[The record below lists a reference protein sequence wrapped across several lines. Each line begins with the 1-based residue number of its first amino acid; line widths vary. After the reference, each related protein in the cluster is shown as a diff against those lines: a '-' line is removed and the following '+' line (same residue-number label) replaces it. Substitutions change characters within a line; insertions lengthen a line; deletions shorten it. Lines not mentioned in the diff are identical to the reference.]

1 MFTPSSYHIKYNI
14 LHTNIICIIF
24 LFDTIFIMGD
34 LMNLIPVVFDN
45 EKKNLGLDLYS
56 KLLDNRI
63 IFISGVIDDD
73 ISNIVIA
80 ELLYLDS
87 VSNDD
92 IYLYINSVGGSV
104 SSGLA
109 IYDTMNL
116 VHSDI
121 CTLGIGTAASMGA
134 LLLSSGTVG
143 KRYSLPNTNIMIHQV
158 LSSFEG
164 CTNNIKDSTDR
175 MIELQKNLNK
185 ILSKNTKKSIKKI
198 ENDIKKDFYMSAV
211 EACEYGLIDKVL

>member
-1 MFTPSSYHIKYNI
+1 
-14 LHTNIICIIF
+14 
-24 LFDTIFIMGD
+24 MGD

-45 EKKNLGLDLYS
+45 DKKNLGLDLYS

-121 CTLGIGTAASMGA
+121 CTLGIGTASSMGA
-134 LLLSSGTVG
+134 FLLSSGTVG
-143 KRYSLPNTNIMIHQV
+143 KRYSLPNTNIMIHEV

-175 MIELQKNLNK
+175 MIELQKKLNK

>member
-1 MFTPSSYHIKYNI
+1 
-14 LHTNIICIIF
+14 
-24 LFDTIFIMGD
+24 MGD

-45 EKKNLGLDLYS
+45 DKKNLGLDLYS

-116 VHSDI
+116 VRSDI

-134 LLLSSGTVG
+134 FLLSSGTVG

-175 MIELQKNLNK
+175 IIELQKKLNK

-211 EACEYGLIDKVL
+211 EACDYGLIDKVL

>member
-1 MFTPSSYHIKYNI
+1 
-14 LHTNIICIIF
+14 
-24 LFDTIFIMGD
+24 MGD

-116 VHSDI
+116 VRSDI

-134 LLLSSGTVG
+134 FLLSSGTVG

-158 LSSFEG
+158 LSSFEW

-175 MIELQKNLNK
+175 IIELQKKLNK

>member
-1 MFTPSSYHIKYNI
+1 
-14 LHTNIICIIF
+14 
-24 LFDTIFIMGD
+24 MGD

-116 VHSDI
+116 VRSDI

-134 LLLSSGTVG
+134 FLLSSGTVG

-175 MIELQKNLNK
+175 IIELQKKLNK

-198 ENDIKKDFYMSAV
+198 ENDIKKDYYMSAV

>member
-1 MFTPSSYHIKYNI
+1 
-14 LHTNIICIIF
+14 
-24 LFDTIFIMGD
+24 MGD

-121 CTLGIGTAASMGA
+121 CTLGIGTATSMGA

-175 MIELQKNLNK
+175 MIELQKKLNK

-198 ENDIKKDFYMSAV
+198 ENDIKKDFYMSAG

>member
-1 MFTPSSYHIKYNI
+1 
-14 LHTNIICIIF
+14 
-24 LFDTIFIMGD
+24 MGD

-92 IYLYINSVGGSV
+92 IYVYINSVGGSV

-116 VHSDI
+116 VRSDI

-134 LLLSSGTVG
+134 FLLSSGTVG

-175 MIELQKNLNK
+175 IIELQKKLNK

>member
-1 MFTPSSYHIKYNI
+1 
-14 LHTNIICIIF
+14 
-24 LFDTIFIMGD
+24 MGD

-45 EKKNLGLDLYS
+45 DKKNLGLDLYS

-116 VHSDI
+116 VRSDI

-134 LLLSSGTVG
+134 FLLSSGTVG

>member
-1 MFTPSSYHIKYNI
+1 
-14 LHTNIICIIF
+14 
-24 LFDTIFIMGD
+24 MGD

-45 EKKNLGLDLYS
+45 DKKNLGLDLYS

-116 VHSDI
+116 VRSDI

-134 LLLSSGTVG
+134 FLLSSGTVG
-143 KRYSLPNTNIMIHQV
+143 KRYSLPNTNIMIHEV

-175 MIELQKNLNK
+175 MIELQKKLNK

>member
-1 MFTPSSYHIKYNI
+1 
-14 LHTNIICIIF
+14 
-24 LFDTIFIMGD
+24 MGD

-116 VHSDI
+116 VRSDI

-134 LLLSSGTVG
+134 FLLSSGTVG

-175 MIELQKNLNK
+175 IIELQKKLNK

-198 ENDIKKDFYMSAV
+198 ENDIKKDFYMSAG

>member
-1 MFTPSSYHIKYNI
+1 
-14 LHTNIICIIF
+14 
-24 LFDTIFIMGD
+24 MGD

-116 VHSDI
+116 VRSDI

-134 LLLSSGTVG
+134 FLLSSGTIG

-175 MIELQKNLNK
+175 IIELQKKLNK

>member
-1 MFTPSSYHIKYNI
+1 
-14 LHTNIICIIF
+14 
-24 LFDTIFIMGD
+24 MGD

-116 VHSDI
+116 VRSDI

-134 LLLSSGTVG
+134 FLLSSGTVG
-143 KRYSLPNTNIMIHQV
+143 KRYSLPNTNIMIHEV

-175 MIELQKNLNK
+175 MIELQKKLNK

>member
-1 MFTPSSYHIKYNI
+1 
-14 LHTNIICIIF
+14 
-24 LFDTIFIMGD
+24 MGD

-116 VHSDI
+116 VRSDI

-175 MIELQKNLNK
+175 MIELQKKLNK
-185 ILSKNTKKSIKKI
+185 ILCKNTKKSIKKI

>member
-1 MFTPSSYHIKYNI
+1 
-14 LHTNIICIIF
+14 
-24 LFDTIFIMGD
+24 MGD

-116 VHSDI
+116 VRSDI

-134 LLLSSGTVG
+134 FLLSSGTVG

-175 MIELQKNLNK
+175 IIELQKKLNK

-211 EACEYGLIDKVL
+211 KACEYGLIDKVL

>member
-1 MFTPSSYHIKYNI
+1 
-14 LHTNIICIIF
+14 
-24 LFDTIFIMGD
+24 MGD

-45 EKKNLGLDLYS
+45 DKKNLGLDLYS

-92 IYLYINSVGGSV
+92 IHLYINSVGGSV

-116 VHSDI
+116 VRSDI

-134 LLLSSGTVG
+134 FLLSSGTIG

-175 MIELQKNLNK
+175 IIELQKKLNK

>member
-1 MFTPSSYHIKYNI
+1 
-14 LHTNIICIIF
+14 
-24 LFDTIFIMGD
+24 MGD

-73 ISNIVIA
+73 ISNTVIA

-92 IYLYINSVGGSV
+92 IYLYINSVGGNV

-116 VHSDI
+116 VRSDI

-134 LLLSSGTVG
+134 FLLSSGTVG

-175 MIELQKNLNK
+175 IIELQKKLNK

-211 EACEYGLIDKVL
+211 EACEYGLVDKIL

>member
-1 MFTPSSYHIKYNI
+1 
-14 LHTNIICIIF
+14 
-24 LFDTIFIMGD
+24 MGD

-92 IYLYINSVGGSV
+92 IYLYIS
-104 SSGLA
+104 
-109 IYDTMNL
+109 Y
-116 VHSDI
+116 
-121 CTLGIGTAASMGA
+121 
-134 LLLSSGTVG
+134 
-143 KRYSLPNTNIMIHQV
+143 
-158 LSSFEG
+158 
-164 CTNNIKDSTDR
+164 NIK
-175 MIELQKNLNK
+175 
-185 ILSKNTKKSIKKI
+185 
-198 ENDIKKDFYMSAV
+198 
-211 EACEYGLIDKVL
+211 

>member
-1 MFTPSSYHIKYNI
+1 
-14 LHTNIICIIF
+14 
-24 LFDTIFIMGD
+24 MGD

-45 EKKNLGLDLYS
+45 DKKNLGLDLYS

-116 VHSDI
+116 VRSDI

-175 MIELQKNLNK
+175 MIELQKKLNK

>member
-1 MFTPSSYHIKYNI
+1 
-14 LHTNIICIIF
+14 
-24 LFDTIFIMGD
+24 MGD

-73 ISNIVIA
+73 ISNTVIA

-116 VHSDI
+116 VRSDI

-134 LLLSSGTVG
+134 FLLSSGTIG

-175 MIELQKNLNK
+175 IIELQKKLNK

-198 ENDIKKDFYMSAV
+198 ENDIKKDFYMSSV

>member
-1 MFTPSSYHIKYNI
+1 
-14 LHTNIICIIF
+14 
-24 LFDTIFIMGD
+24 MGD

-63 IFISGVIDDD
+63 IFINGVIDDD

-121 CTLGIGTAASMGA
+121 CTLAIGTAASMGA
-134 LLLSSGTVG
+134 FLLSSGTVG

>member
-1 MFTPSSYHIKYNI
+1 
-14 LHTNIICIIF
+14 
-24 LFDTIFIMGD
+24 MGD

-116 VHSDI
+116 VRSDI

-134 LLLSSGTVG
+134 FLLSSGTVG

-175 MIELQKNLNK
+175 MIELQKKLNK

-198 ENDIKKDFYMSAV
+198 ENDIKKDFYMSAG

>member
-1 MFTPSSYHIKYNI
+1 
-14 LHTNIICIIF
+14 
-24 LFDTIFIMGD
+24 MGD

-45 EKKNLGLDLYS
+45 DKKNLGLDLYS

-116 VHSDI
+116 VRSDI

-134 LLLSSGTVG
+134 FLLSSGTTG

-175 MIELQKNLNK
+175 IIELQKKLNK

>member
-1 MFTPSSYHIKYNI
+1 
-14 LHTNIICIIF
+14 
-24 LFDTIFIMGD
+24 MGD

-63 IFISGVIDDD
+63 IFINGVIDDD
-73 ISNIVIA
+73 IGNIVIA

-116 VHSDI
+116 VRSDI

-134 LLLSSGTVG
+134 FLLSSGTVG

>member
-1 MFTPSSYHIKYNI
+1 
-14 LHTNIICIIF
+14 
-24 LFDTIFIMGD
+24 MGD

-73 ISNIVIA
+73 ISNTVIA

-116 VHSDI
+116 VRSDI

-134 LLLSSGTVG
+134 FLLSSGTVG

>member
-1 MFTPSSYHIKYNI
+1 
-14 LHTNIICIIF
+14 
-24 LFDTIFIMGD
+24 MGD

-45 EKKNLGLDLYS
+45 DKKNLGLDLYS

-73 ISNIVIA
+73 ISNTVIA

-116 VHSDI
+116 VRSDI

-134 LLLSSGTVG
+134 FLLSSGTVG

-175 MIELQKNLNK
+175 IIELQKKLNK

-198 ENDIKKDFYMSAV
+198 ENDIKKDFYMSAG

>member
-1 MFTPSSYHIKYNI
+1 
-14 LHTNIICIIF
+14 
-24 LFDTIFIMGD
+24 MGD

-116 VHSDI
+116 VRSDI

-134 LLLSSGTVG
+134 FLLSSGTVG

-175 MIELQKNLNK
+175 MIELQKKLNK

>member
-1 MFTPSSYHIKYNI
+1 
-14 LHTNIICIIF
+14 
-24 LFDTIFIMGD
+24 MGD

-175 MIELQKNLNK
+175 MIELQKKLNK

-211 EACEYGLIDKVL
+211 EACKYGLIDKVL

>member
-1 MFTPSSYHIKYNI
+1 
-14 LHTNIICIIF
+14 
-24 LFDTIFIMGD
+24 MGD

-73 ISNIVIA
+73 ISNTVIA

-116 VHSDI
+116 VRSDI

-134 LLLSSGTVG
+134 FLLSSGTVG

-175 MIELQKNLNK
+175 IIELQKKLNK

>member
-1 MFTPSSYHIKYNI
+1 
-14 LHTNIICIIF
+14 
-24 LFDTIFIMGD
+24 MGD

-73 ISNIVIA
+73 ISNTVIA

-116 VHSDI
+116 VRSDI

-134 LLLSSGTVG
+134 FLLSSGTIG

-198 ENDIKKDFYMSAV
+198 ENDIKKDFYMSAG

>member
-1 MFTPSSYHIKYNI
+1 
-14 LHTNIICIIF
+14 
-24 LFDTIFIMGD
+24 MGD

-63 IFISGVIDDD
+63 IFINGVIDDD
-73 ISNIVIA
+73 ISNTVIA

-116 VHSDI
+116 VRSDI

-134 LLLSSGTVG
+134 FLLSSGTVG

-175 MIELQKNLNK
+175 IIELQKKLNK

>member
-1 MFTPSSYHIKYNI
+1 
-14 LHTNIICIIF
+14 
-24 LFDTIFIMGD
+24 MGD

-73 ISNIVIA
+73 ISNTVIA

-104 SSGLA
+104 ASGLA

-116 VHSDI
+116 VRSDI

-134 LLLSSGTVG
+134 FLLSSGTVG

-175 MIELQKNLNK
+175 IIELQKKLNK

>member
-1 MFTPSSYHIKYNI
+1 
-14 LHTNIICIIF
+14 
-24 LFDTIFIMGD
+24 MGD

-73 ISNIVIA
+73 ISNTVIA

-116 VHSDI
+116 VRSDI

-134 LLLSSGTVG
+134 FLLSSGTVG

-175 MIELQKNLNK
+175 IIELQKKLNK
-185 ILSKNTKKSIKKI
+185 ILSKNTKKTIKKI

-211 EACEYGLIDKVL
+211 EACEYGLIDKIL

>member
-1 MFTPSSYHIKYNI
+1 
-14 LHTNIICIIF
+14 
-24 LFDTIFIMGD
+24 MGD

-45 EKKNLGLDLYS
+45 DKKNLGLDLYS

-116 VHSDI
+116 VRSDI

-175 MIELQKNLNK
+175 MIELQKKLNK

-198 ENDIKKDFYMSAV
+198 ENDIKKDFYMSAG

>member
-1 MFTPSSYHIKYNI
+1 
-14 LHTNIICIIF
+14 
-24 LFDTIFIMGD
+24 MGD

-45 EKKNLGLDLYS
+45 DKKNLGLDLYS

-116 VHSDI
+116 VRSDI

-134 LLLSSGTVG
+134 FLLSSGTVG

-175 MIELQKNLNK
+175 MIELQKKLNK

>member
-1 MFTPSSYHIKYNI
+1 
-14 LHTNIICIIF
+14 
-24 LFDTIFIMGD
+24 MGD

-116 VHSDI
+116 VRSDI

-134 LLLSSGTVG
+134 FLLSSGTVG
-143 KRYSLPNTNIMIHQV
+143 KRYSLPNTNIMIHEV

>member
-1 MFTPSSYHIKYNI
+1 
-14 LHTNIICIIF
+14 
-24 LFDTIFIMGD
+24 MGD

-116 VHSDI
+116 VRSDI

-134 LLLSSGTVG
+134 FLLSSGTVG

-175 MIELQKNLNK
+175 IIELQKKLNK
-185 ILSKNTKKSIKKI
+185 ILSKNTKKNIKKI

>member
-1 MFTPSSYHIKYNI
+1 
-14 LHTNIICIIF
+14 
-24 LFDTIFIMGD
+24 MGD

-73 ISNIVIA
+73 ISNTVIA

-116 VHSDI
+116 VRSDI
-121 CTLGIGTAASMGA
+121 CTLGIGTATSMGA
-134 LLLSSGTVG
+134 FLLSSGTVG

-175 MIELQKNLNK
+175 IIELQKKLNK

-198 ENDIKKDFYMSAV
+198 ENDIKKDFYMSAI

>member
-1 MFTPSSYHIKYNI
+1 
-14 LHTNIICIIF
+14 
-24 LFDTIFIMGD
+24 MGD

-45 EKKNLGLDLYS
+45 DKKNLGLDLYS

-116 VHSDI
+116 VRSDI

-134 LLLSSGTVG
+134 FLLSSGTVG

-164 CTNNIKDSTDR
+164 CTNNIKDSTNR
-175 MIELQKNLNK
+175 IIELQKKLNK

-198 ENDIKKDFYMSAV
+198 ENDIKKDFYMSAG

>member
-1 MFTPSSYHIKYNI
+1 
-14 LHTNIICIIF
+14 
-24 LFDTIFIMGD
+24 MGD

-116 VHSDI
+116 VRSDI

-134 LLLSSGTVG
+134 FLLSSGTVG
-143 KRYSLPNTNIMIHQV
+143 KRYSLPNTNIMIHEV

-175 MIELQKNLNK
+175 MIELQKKLNK
-185 ILSKNTKKSIKKI
+185 ILSKNTKKNIKKI